1 MLFIDTIHNNNNNN
15 NTYPTYTILLLKTE
29 YILIYTHMPTY
40 IHLLIETKKKK
51 QTKKNSKTR
60 KIF

>member
-40 IHLLIETKKKK
+40 IHLLIEKKTK
-51 QTKKNSKTR
+51 QKKNSKKR
-60 KIF
+60 KKLRN